1 MRRKIQRE
9 DIIKTGLRLIHLQG
23 YHATGIKDI
32 TDAMGI
38 PKGSFYNHF
47 ESKEAFGLEVL
58 RYYEDYT
65 LERMELL
72 LGEEARH
79 PVERIRRFF
88 EARANDFRKAED
100 FRFGCL
106 AGNYS
111 SELGDVSPTF
121 AKATFRTLER
131 IKLRIADC
139 LAAAVR
145 AGELPAD
152 ILPEELAEF
161 ITNSW
166 QGSLV
171 KMKAS
176 RSAYPL
182 DMFFKYI
189 FDGLLHPLARTA
201 VMP

>member
-9 DIIKTGLRLIHLQG
+9 DIIKTGLKLIHLQG

-58 RYYEDYT
+58 RYYETYT
-65 LERMELL
+65 LERLEHL
-72 LGEEARH
+72 LGEEGRH
-79 PVERIRRFF
+79 PVERIRRFY
-88 EARANDFRKAED
+88 EARANDFREAED

-111 SELGDVSPTF
+111 SELGDVNTTF
-121 AKATFRTLER
+121 AEATFRTLER
-131 IKLRIADC
+131 IKTRIADC
-139 LAAAVR
+139 LTAAVQ
-145 AGELPAD
+145 AGQLPAD
-152 ILPEELAEF
+152 VHPDELAEF
-161 ITNSW
+161 ITNNW

-182 DMFFKYI
+182 DMFFKYV
-189 FDGLLHPLARTA
+189 FDGLLTPLAR
-201 VMP
+201 